1 MKRLLLTSICRPLG
15 PKHGDGPSVGYELLF
30 GQVTRAQ
37 GIFSPRAV
45 HHHFSLEYIA
55 ANIKSP
61 TVVLQYPSKKEL
73 IRELKKGYDYV
84 GLSFIL
90 STFHRMKEIVAL
102 IREHSPKSKII
113 LGGYGTVLG
122 EEYLK
127 PYGDHICRGEGVEFM
142 RNLLGEE
149 HQPGPYQHPL
159 IVSKLKVFGQ
169 RAGNTGMI
177 FAGLGCPNGCD
188 FCCTSHFFKR
198 QHVKLL
204 PTGRDIYN
212 VVERYLDM
220 DPHMSFTVI
229 DEDFLLDKQRA
240 MEFHDLVV
248 KSGRPLSIFAFAS
261 IKALSQYKIEELLEM
276 GIDGVWIGY
285 EGTRSGYEKRA
296 GRSAEEVFRELREHG
311 VTILASMIVGFDYQD
326 EATVASELDG
336 LLAMKPSFTQ
346 FLIYG
351 PTPGT
356 PYWER
361 VVREGRL
368 REDLAADPE
377 LYCRNASGFTSMV
390 KHPKLSAAQI
400 EKVQRRCFAEDY
412 RRLGPSIY
420 RTVEAWLNGYLKLKD
435 SANPMLAKKAA
446 VFARDI
452 RKAYPIFKAGLVFGP
467 NRNVRRWIAEL
478 ERRVHA
484 VVGAPTAGERLT
496 AWAGVGAAA
505 WTQLQL
511 KLDLFQHPELKRTA
525 YRQPGFFWASQQ
537 VWGSLAARFKA
548 RNCRMQVEF
557 LHARHEVWLKIEG
570 KLSGSEAE
578 RMWRDLGQ
586 SLERCRC
593 QVILDFKRCRWDE
606 KSLSPEFRAKL
617 AEYRDRV
624 RVVLPKL
631 QHAHPELLILAKMFH
646 EYKGGFG
653 L

>member
-1 MKRLLLTSICRPLG
+1 LG
-15 PKHGDGPSVGYELLF
+15 PRHGDGPSVGYELLF

-37 GIFSPRAV
+37 GSFSPRAV

-55 ANIKSP
+55 ANIQAP
-61 TVVLQYPSKKEL
+61 TVVLQYPSQGEL

-84 GLSFIL
+84 GVSFIL

-102 IREHSPKSKII
+102 IREHSPKSRIV

-127 PYGDHICRGEGVEFM
+127 PYGEHICRGEGVEFF
-142 RNLLGEE
+142 RGLLGEE
-149 HQPGPYQHPL
+149 HKPGPYHHPL
-159 IVSKLKVFGQ
+159 IVSKLKVFG
-169 RAGNTGMI
+169 RPAGNTGMI

-204 PTGRDIYN
+204 PAGRDIYN

-240 MEFHDLVV
+240 MEFRDLVI
-248 KSGRPLSIFAFAS
+248 KSGRPLSVFAFAS

-285 EGTRSGYEKRA
+285 EGTRSGYDKRA
-296 GRSAEEVFRELREHG
+296 GRSAEEVFAELRAHG
-311 VTILASMIVGFDYQD
+311 ITILASMIVGFDYQD
-326 EATVASELDG
+326 ESTVAAELDG
-336 LLAMKPSFTQ
+336 LLAMKPALTQ

-356 PYWER
+356 PYWDR
-361 VVREGRL
+361 VIQEGRL
-368 REDLAADPE
+368 RADLAADPE
-377 LYCRNASGFTSMV
+377 LYCRNASGFTAMV
-390 KHPKLSAAQI
+390 RHPKLSAAQI

-420 RTVEAWLNGYLKLKD
+420 RTVDAWLNGYLKLKD
-435 SANPMLAKKAA
+435 SPNPMLAKKAE

-452 RKAYPIFKAGLVFGP
+452 RKAYPIFRAGRVLGP
-467 NRNVRRWIAEL
+467 NRNIRRWIGEL
-478 ERRVHA
+478 EGRIHA
-484 VVGAPTAGERLT
+484 ALGAPTLGERLMS
-496 AWAGVGAAA
+496 WAAVGAAA
-505 WTQLQL
+505 WTQLEL
-511 KLDLFQHPELKRTA
+511 KLDLFQHPKLKRTA
-525 YRQPGFFWASQQ
+525 YRQPGLFWASQQ
-537 VWGSLAARFKA
+537 VWEAMAARFKA
-548 RNCRMQVEF
+548 RQFRMQVEF
-557 LHARHEVWLKIEG
+557 LHARREVWLKLEG
-570 KLSGSEAE
+570 RLSGSEAE
-578 RMWRDLGQ
+578 LMWRDLGQ
-586 SLERCRC
+586 SLERCRS
-593 QVILDFKRCRWDE
+593 QVILDFKRCRWE
-606 KSLSPEFRAKL
+606 GASLSPEFRAKL

-624 RVVLPKL
+624 RVVMPKL

>member
-1 MKRLLLTSICRPLG
+1 MKRLLLTSVCRPLG

-37 GIFSPRAV
+37 GLFSPRAV

-55 ANIKSP
+55 ANLQSP
-61 TVVLQYPSKKEL
+61 TVVLQYPSRSEL

-90 STFHRMKEIVAL
+90 STFHRMKDIVAL
-102 IREHSPKSKII
+102 IREHSPSAKII

-142 RNLLGEE
+142 RKLLGEE
-149 HQPGPYQHPL
+149 HKPGPYQHPL

-204 PTGRDIYN
+204 PTGRDIFN

-220 DPHMSFTVI
+220 DPNMSFTVI
-229 DEDFLLDKQRA
+229 DEDFLLDKERA

-285 EGTRSGYEKRA
+285 EGARSGYEKRA
-296 GRSAEEVFRELREHG
+296 GRSAEEIFRELREHG

-326 EATVASELDG
+326 EATVAAELDG
-336 LLAMKPSFTQ
+336 LLAMKPALTQ

-361 VVREGRL
+361 VIKEGRL
-368 REDLAADPE
+368 REDLASDPE
-377 LYCRNASGFTSMV
+377 RYCRNASGFTAMV
-390 KHPKLSAAQI
+390 KHPTLSAAQI

-420 RTVEAWLNGYLKLKD
+420 RTVEVWLNGYLKLKD
-435 SANPMLAKKAA
+435 SANPMLAKKADL
-446 VFARDI
+446 FARDL
-452 RKAYPIFKAGLVFGP
+452 RKAYPIFRAGRVFGP
-467 NRNVRRWIAEL
+467 NRKIRSWISEL
-478 ERRVHA
+478 ELRVQA
-484 VVGAPTAGERLT
+484 ALGAPTRSERLT
-496 AWAGVGAAA
+496 SWAAVGAAA
-505 WTQLQL
+505 WTGLEL
-511 KLDLFQHPELKRTA
+511 KFDLFQHPKLRRTA
-525 YRQPGFFWASQQ
+525 YRQPGFFWANHK
-537 VWGSLAARFKA
+537 VWESLAARLKA
-548 RNCRMQVEF
+548 QNFRMQVEF
-557 LHARHEVWLKIEG
+557 LHARREVWLKFEG

-586 SLERCRC
+586 SLERCRSR
-593 QVILDFKRCRWDE
+593 VILDLKRFNSDE
-606 KSLSPEFRAKL
+606 NSLSPEFRAKL
-617 AEYRDRV
+617 AAYRDRV
-624 RVVLPKL
+624 RIVLPKL
-631 QHAHPELLILAKMFH
+631 QHAHPELLILAQMFH